1 MNTCPWEKISDFQSL
16 SEFNRFVEWMADQT
30 KSGAAEEIPVEKTYL
45 GGNTFREKWF
55 RHIASGQIWRV
66 VWPDAP
72 FKGIFELAPK

>member
-1 MNTCPWEKISDFQSL
+1 MKTCPWKNISDFQSL

-30 KSGAAEEIPVEKTYL
+30 GSGTAEEVPVEKTYL

-55 RHIASGQIWRV
+55 RHIGSGQIWRV

-72 FKGIFELAPK
+72 FKGVFEPAPK

>member
-1 MNTCPWEKISDFQSL
+1 MKTCPWEKISDFQSL

-30 KSGAAEEIPVEKTYL
+30 ESGTAEEVPVKKTYL

-55 RHIASGQIWRV
+55 RHIESGQIWRV

-72 FKGIFELAPK
+72 FKGVFEPAP